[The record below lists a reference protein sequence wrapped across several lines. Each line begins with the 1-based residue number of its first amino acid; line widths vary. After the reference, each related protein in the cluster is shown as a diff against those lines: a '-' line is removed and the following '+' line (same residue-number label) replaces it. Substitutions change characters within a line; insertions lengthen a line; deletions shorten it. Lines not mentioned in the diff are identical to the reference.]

1 MEIQIMGGVIGVVCL
16 GLASLAA
23 FLMVPAREL
32 SMRERIG
39 IHTFYWAFA
48 VYATWTIYFMSSAR
62 GWEKYFYVC
71 IPLMLGLILS
81 LLSELQSKQPPISIG
96 DVRLKK
102 IAVRTWHRLPN
113 HVKRGLQSTVMNIQE
128 VPEWSELDLEYF
140 QDSGVRAARWTA
152 ILPLPAR
159 GIIHISESDC
169 LKLQDQS
176 IIEAMAH
183 ELGIAYQSTRT
194 PFDSNAIEKAGNEL
208 PVKWNFKSQHP
219 R

>member
-32 SMRERIG
+32 TTRERIG

-48 VYATWTIYFMSSAR
+48 IYATWTIYFMSSAQ

-81 LLSELQSKQPPISIG
+81 LLSEVQSKQPPINIS

-102 IAVRTWHRLPN
+102 IAVQTWQRLPN
-113 HVKRGLQSTVMNIQE
+113 HVKRGLQSTVMYIQE
-128 VPEWSELDLEYF
+128 TPEWSELDLEYF
-140 QDSGVRAARWTA
+140 QSSGVRAARWTT

-169 LKLQDQS
+169 RNLQDQV
-176 IIEAMAH
+176 IMAALAQK
-183 ELGIAYQSTRT
+183 LGMAYQSTRT
-194 PFDSNAIEKAGNEL
+194 PFDSNAIEKAGEEL
-208 PVKWNFKSQHP
+208 PVKWKFKS
-219 R
+219 